1 MVLIKN
7 IIYKSISQLFIFS
20 SIKYVDPFPVDIIF
34 DENEDPT
41 HNKDCIKIIDQIMD
55 SVDSNIS
62 IYMDAMLEIN
72 TISNGQEYA
81 KNHSKTDV
89 ADWIVNSIAKDI
101 KSISS
106 WFSKQ
111 LISANMLIHVYKE
124 QINNNSKVIEGLQSK
139 LNDIKRFDNSID
151 AIKIIDEHICE
162 FLAKKFDC
170 VSWMIEFSH

>member
-20 SIKYVDPFPVDIIF
+20 SIKYFDPFPVDIIF

-89 ADWIVNSIAKDI
+89 AD
-101 KSISS
+101 
-106 WFSKQ
+106 
-111 LISANMLIHVYKE
+111 
-124 QINNNSKVIEGLQSK
+124 
-139 LNDIKRFDNSID
+139 
-151 AIKIIDEHICE
+151 
-162 FLAKKFDC
+162 
-170 VSWMIEFSH
+170 